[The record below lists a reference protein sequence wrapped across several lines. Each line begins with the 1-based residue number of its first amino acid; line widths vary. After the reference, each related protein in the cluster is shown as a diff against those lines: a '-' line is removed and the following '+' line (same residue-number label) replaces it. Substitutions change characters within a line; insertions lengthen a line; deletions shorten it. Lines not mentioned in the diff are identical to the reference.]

1 VQENKTP
8 IRERIH
14 PNHNAQTIVK
24 IERNDSVIENTGTVS
39 IKKMLEKVTDEE
51 AVDPNNLPKNEFSE
65 EEMLK
70 VWHNFA
76 YHIKSKDE
84 EFFSTLS
91 NPAPIL
97 KSNFLIEKLVY
108 NKIQASDI
116 LKNKTLILDFIKAKL
131 KNYFVDLEVVVDEN
145 IEVKA
150 VLSPRE
156 KLDKLLKEKPI
167 FALLKEKLKLDL

>member
-1 VQENKTP
+1 
-8 IRERIH
+8 
-14 PNHNAQTIVK
+14 
-24 IERNDSVIENTGTVS
+24 
-39 IKKMLEKVTDEE
+39 MMEKVSDADTI
-51 AVDPNNLPKNEFSE
+51 DPNNLPKNEFTE

-70 VWHNFA
+70 AWHNFA

-97 KSNFLIEKLVY
+97 KSNVLIEKLVY

-116 LKNKTLILDFIKAKL
+116 LKNKTQILDFIKAKL
-131 KNYFVDLEVVVDEN
+131 KNYFIDLDVVVDET

-156 KLDKLLKEKPI
+156 KLDKLLKEKPV

>member
-1 VQENKTP
+1 
-8 IRERIH
+8 
-14 PNHNAQTIVK
+14 
-24 IERNDSVIENTGTVS
+24 
-39 IKKMLEKVTDEE
+39 MLEKATDED
-51 AVDPNNLPKNEFSE
+51 AVDPNNLPKNEFTE
-65 EEMLK
+65 EDMLK
-70 VWHNFA
+70 AWHNFA

-97 KSNFLIEKLVY
+97 KANGLIEKLVY

-116 LKNKTLILDFIKAKL
+116 LKNKTQILDFIKAKL
-131 KNYFVDLEVVVDEN
+131 KNYFIDVVVDET

-156 KLDKLLKEKPI
+156 KLDKLLKEKPV

>member
-1 VQENKTP
+1 
-8 IRERIH
+8 
-14 PNHNAQTIVK
+14 
-24 IERNDSVIENTGTVS
+24 
-39 IKKMLEKVTDEE
+39 MLEKATDED
-51 AVDPNNLPKNEFSE
+51 AVDPNNLPKNDFTE
-65 EEMLK
+65 EDMLK
-70 VWHNFA
+70 AWHNFA

-97 KSNFLIEKLVY
+97 KANGIIEKLVY

-116 LKNKTLILDFIKAKL
+116 LKNKTQILDFIKAKL
-131 KNYFVDLEVVVDEN
+131 KNYFIDLDVVVDET
-145 IEVKA
+145 IEVKV

-156 KLDKLLKEKPI
+156 KLDKLLKEKPV